1 MVYAVLVTH
10 AVWEDQ
16 VGVEGRPLSRIKLF
30 SGLSDEE
37 LDDIES
43 RCRWHSYPAQEQIID
58 RQSDDRDIY
67 FIVEGAVRV
76 LNYSFSGRE
85 IAFDDIQ
92 AGSIFGELA
101 ALDGEPR
108 SANVV
113 TVAPTE
119 AATMSPSA
127 FQEVMSAYPSVA
139 SKLMQRLAQVIR
151 VSTDRIMDLSTLG
164 ANNRVYAEILRLAN
178 ENESEDDDTAV
189 ISPVPI
195 HGDIASRVSTTRE
208 TVARVLSDLSK
219 KGLVVR
225 EGNKLIVNDI
235 IQLREMVEEFRGE

>member
-1 MVYAVLVTH
+1 
-10 AVWEDQ
+10 
-16 VGVEGRPLSRIKLF
+16 VGVAGKPLSKIKLF

-37 LDDIES
+37 LDDIER
-43 RCRWHSYPAQEQIID
+43 RCRWHSFPAQEQIID

-67 FIVEGAVRV
+67 FIVQGAVRV

-119 AATMSPSA
+119 AATMTPSA
-127 FQEVMSAYPSVA
+127 FQDVMKEYPSVA
-139 SKLMQRLAQVIR
+139 VRLMQRMAQVIR

-164 ANNRVYAEILRLAN
+164 ANNRVYAEILRLAH
-178 ENESEDDDTAV
+178 ENEAEEDSAV

-219 KGLVVR
+219 KGLVIR
-225 EGNKLIVNDI
+225 EGNKLIVNDLL
-235 IQLREMVEEFRGE
+235 QLREMVEEFRGE

>member
-1 MVYAVLVTH
+1 
-10 AVWEDQ
+10 
-16 VGVEGRPLSRIKLF
+16 VGVAGRPLSKIKLF
-30 SGLSDEE
+30 SGLSDDE
-37 LDDIES
+37 LDDIER

-67 FIVEGAVRV
+67 FIVQGSVRV

-127 FQEVMSAYPSVA
+127 FQDVMKEYPSVA
-139 SKLMQRLAQVIR
+139 VRLMQRMAQVIR

-164 ANNRVYAEILRLAN
+164 ANNRVYAEILRLAY
-178 ENESEDDDTAV
+178 ENETDEDSAI

-225 EGNKLIVNDI
+225 ESNKLIVNDI
-235 IQLREMVEEFRGE
+235 FQLREMVEEFRGE

>member
-1 MVYAVLVTH
+1 MLQFLSH

-16 VGVEGRPLSRIKLF
+16 VGVAGRPLSKIKLF
-30 SGLSDEE
+30 SGLSDDE
-37 LDDIES
+37 LDDIER

-67 FIVEGAVRV
+67 FIVQGVVRV

-119 AATMSPSA
+119 AATMTPSA
-127 FQEVMSAYPSVA
+127 FQEVMKEYPSVA
-139 SKLMQRLAQVIR
+139 VRLMQRMAQVIR

-164 ANNRVYAEILRLAN
+164 ANNRVYAEILRLAH
-178 ENESEDDDTAV
+178 ENETDEDSAV

-219 KGLVVR
+219 KGLVIR

-235 IQLREMVEEFRGE
+235 LQLREMVEEFRGE

>member
-1 MVYAVLVTH
+1 MLTFLSH

-16 VGVEGRPLSRIKLF
+16 VGVAGRPLSKIKLF
-30 SGLSDEE
+30 SGLSDDE
-37 LDDIES
+37 LDDIER

-67 FIVEGAVRV
+67 FIVQGVVRV

-127 FQEVMSAYPSVA
+127 FQDVMKEYPSVA
-139 SKLMQRLAQVIR
+139 VRLMQRMAQVIR

-164 ANNRVYAEILRLAN
+164 ANNRVYAEILRLAH
-178 ENESEDDDTAV
+178 ENEADDESAV

-219 KGLVVR
+219 KGLVIR

-235 IQLREMVEEFRGE
+235 LQLREMVEEFRGE